1 MQQYTEIKHL
11 ANAIYGD
18 VVLCKDN
25 KSGHLVVIKRA
36 IIEHCKAHK
45 PVAQQYRHVIVSED
59 IYVER
64 KLLRELSQGRGHPH
78 VLRLVADFDTKEAHH
93 FVVEYCSKG
102 DLFDVLYKAP
112 GCRFDLTQAQTY
124 FRQIVSAVAFLH
136 AKGYAHRDLSFE
148 NVLVNDKN
156 ECKLM
161 DFGLAVDLYT
171 PQTAEVGKPYYMPPE
186 VASRRSSS
194 PPYDPAKVDVWALG
208 IMLFIMLTGN
218 QLFDKAV
225 DRYANFQ
232 IFKSSGLRGLVASN
246 KRWAATMPTH
256 VLDLLDKMIRM
267 NPAERMTIDQVASH
281 AFVNLSATT
290 PIDRTKKGDANPMKW
305 LEMRFPRLS
314 FTAK

>member
-18 VVLCKDN
+18 VLLCKDN
-25 KSGHLVVIKRA
+25 KSGLQVVIKRT

-59 IYVER
+59 IYMER

-78 VLRLVADFDTKEAHH
+78 VLRLVTDFDTKEAHH

-112 GCRFDLTQAQTY
+112 GCRFELTQAQTY

-161 DFGLAVDLYT
+161 DFGLAVDLQQRSASRT
-171 PQTAEVGKPYYMPPE
+171 ICPPE

-281 AFVNLSATT
+281 AFVNIPATT
-290 PIDRTKKGDANPMKW
+290 PIDTTKKVDANPIKW

-314 FTAK
+314 FTSK